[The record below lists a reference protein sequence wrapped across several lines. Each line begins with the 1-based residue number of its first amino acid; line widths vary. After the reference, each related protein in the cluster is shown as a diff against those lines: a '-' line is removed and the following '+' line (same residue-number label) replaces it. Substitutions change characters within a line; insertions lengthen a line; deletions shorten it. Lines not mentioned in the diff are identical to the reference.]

1 MNPVLSHVD
10 IRVRDRARSIA
21 FYDAV
26 LAALGHGK
34 SESGDW
40 VTYDPSPEAGAP
52 GGDTWFG
59 FTVDPD
65 MRPNDTR
72 IAFYAA
78 SSEDVERAAQ
88 AAADAGARNIEGPE
102 YTYGPQYYAVFFDD
116 PDGNKLEVCCYGPS
130 AQAAS

>member
-10 IRVRDRARSIA
+10 LRVRNRARAIA

-26 LAALGHGK
+26 LAALGHSK
-34 SESGDW
+34 AESGAW
-40 VTYDPSPEAGAP
+40 ITYDPSPGDTP
-52 GGDTWFG
+52 GSGTWFG

-65 MRPNDTR
+65 MRPSDTR
-72 IAFYAA
+72 VAFFAA
-78 SSEDVERAAQ
+78 SSADVERAAQ
-88 AAADAGARNIEGPE
+88 AAADAGARNVEGPE

-130 AQAAS
+130 AQTAS